1 MEKVTLTLEEIYIVG
16 QRTALKR
23 TQCYQNILY
32 FHVSEYLQGVVV
44 LKRKS
49 SEK

>member
-23 TQCYQNILY
+23 TQLVLSKYFVFPCFRILAG
-32 FHVSEYLQGVVV
+32 SCCAQE
-44 LKRKS
+44 
-49 SEK
+49 EKF